1 MEQLDFARYRMMFNF
16 ETDPGKLAIDSM
28 STLLYARYHKYALYY
43 EDVICQNKGC
53 RIVISHPRLE

>member
-1 MEQLDFARYRMMFNF
+1 MMFNF